1 MMNSEAYR
9 YTLYA
14 YSAYINIV
22 YSATLDSQL
31 GIKLALIPE
40 AQMLILFQLALR
52 ILGILNMLRGFFIF
66 VVFIWKPSI
75 WKMTTKQHPKLAQA
89 LTRPFH
95 LIREKCFGFQPESRS
110 GSDEEIELTDR
121 RHTVVLQNKSLP
133 QPMATQV

>member
-1 MMNSEAYR
+1 MNSEAYR

-31 GIKLALIPE
+31 GIKLAIIPE

-66 VVFIWKPSI
+66 VVFICKPKI
-75 WKMTTKQHPKLAQA
+75 WKMTVKQHPRLAWA
-89 LTRPFH
+89 LTRPFQ
-95 LIREKCFGFQPESRS
+95 LFMENCLGFRPELRT
-110 GSDEEIELTDR
+110 GSDEMIELTDR
-121 RHTVVLQNKSLP
+121 RTTVVVRNQSMSY
-133 QPMATQV
+133 QTASQV